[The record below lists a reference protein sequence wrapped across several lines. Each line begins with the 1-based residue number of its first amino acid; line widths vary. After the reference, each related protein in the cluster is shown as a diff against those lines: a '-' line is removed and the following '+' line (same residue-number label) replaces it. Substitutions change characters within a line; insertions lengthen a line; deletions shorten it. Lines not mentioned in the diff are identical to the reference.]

1 LWRFYLEVARTSFR
15 RQLIY
20 RWANLAGLLTNV
32 FFGVIFSYVIIAL
45 YHARPEVN
53 GYNVLETLRYTW
65 LVQSM
70 IMIVLTFGWYDLM
83 LTIRSGAVISDMSKP
98 CDFYWY
104 WFSREFGR
112 DVYYLLYRGI
122 PTYLI
127 GMLLFGL
134 GMPGAWSSWLPFSLS
149 LLLGAV
155 FGIAYRMLYNAIA
168 FWFLEA
174 RGISTLFVVV
184 ALFFTGS
191 YVPIPLFPQWLL
203 TITQWLP
210 FNVLLNVPTEILM
223 GKISGTGALLF
234 EIVRQLGW
242 VIIFTLFVR
251 LLIRSAAR
259 RVIVQG
265 G

>member
-1 LWRFYLEVARTSFR
+1 MLRFYFEVACTAFR

-20 RWANLAGLLTNV
+20 RWANLAGLLTNI
-32 FFGVIFSYVIIAL
+32 FFGAIFSYVIIAL
-45 YHARPEVN
+45 FHTRPSVA
-53 GYNVLETLRYTW
+53 GFNVGDTLRYTW

-112 DVYYLLYRGI
+112 SVYYLIYRGI
-122 PTYLI
+122 PTYVA
-127 GMLLFGL
+127 GMLLFGF
-134 GMPGAWSSWLPFSLS
+134 GTPGNWAYWSIFVISLM
-149 LLLGAV
+149 LGAAV
-155 FGIAYRMLYNAIA
+155 GIAYRVLYNAVA

-174 RGISTLFVVV
+174 RGMGTLFVTI

-191 YVPIPLFPQWLL
+191 YVPLPFFPRQIL
-203 TITQWLP
+203 TILQWLP
-210 FNVLLNVPTEILM
+210 FNALINVPAEILL
-223 GKISGTGALLF
+223 GKVASSSLLF
-234 EIVRQLGW
+234 ELGRQALWVVVFTLIVRI
-242 VIIFTLFVR
+242 VIAI
-251 LLIRSAAR
+251 AAR